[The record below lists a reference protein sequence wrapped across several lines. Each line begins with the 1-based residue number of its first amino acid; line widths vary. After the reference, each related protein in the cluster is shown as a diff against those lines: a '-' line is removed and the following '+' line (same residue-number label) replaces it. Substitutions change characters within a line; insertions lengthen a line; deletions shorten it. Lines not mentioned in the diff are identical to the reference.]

1 MSTPVGIGI
10 VCPLWREA
18 PSLVERVRGQRFVQ
32 LDGALVCI
40 SGVGRE
46 CAGGAARDLLERG
59 ARALVSWGVAGALD
73 PTLRPG
79 DLLLP
84 ARILAADSTEY
95 TSEPHWRARIEQR
108 LGERVSVCNEPLLE
122 SEEVLAGPSQKRD
135 RQRATG
141 AAAVDMESATVALAA
156 QAAAVPFL
164 AARAIC
170 DSVQMTVPEC
180 ALRGVDAAGQ
190 VHLGRL
196 LASLIRDPRQLP
208 HLLRLQRSFRA
219 ALTTLR
225 GVARELGPGL
235 LASHLDDTF
244 RNQIHADG
252 ESC

>member
-1 MSTPVGIGI
+1 MSTPAGIGI

-18 PSLVERVRGQRFVQ
+18 PSLVEPVRGERLVQ

-46 CAGGAARDLLERG
+46 CAEVAARDLLERG
-59 ARALVSWGVAGALD
+59 ARALVSWGVAGALS

-84 ARILAADSTEY
+84 ARILAADTTEY
-95 TSEPHWRARIEQR
+95 TSELRWRSRIEER
-108 LGERVSVCNEPLLE
+108 LGERFTVHNEPLLE
-122 SEEVLAGPSQKRD
+122 SEEVLAGHSQKLD

-141 AAAVDMESATVALAA
+141 AAAVDMESATVARAA

-170 DSVQMTVPEC
+170 DSAQMTIPEC
-180 ALRGVDAAGQ
+180 ARRGVDAAGQ
-190 VHLGRL
+190 VRVGRL
-196 LASLIRDPRQLP
+196 LASLIRGPGQLP

-225 GVARELGPGL
+225 GVARELGPDL
-235 LASHLDDTF
+235 LAS
-244 RNQIHADG
+244 DG
-252 ESC
+252 DAAEQVTGER